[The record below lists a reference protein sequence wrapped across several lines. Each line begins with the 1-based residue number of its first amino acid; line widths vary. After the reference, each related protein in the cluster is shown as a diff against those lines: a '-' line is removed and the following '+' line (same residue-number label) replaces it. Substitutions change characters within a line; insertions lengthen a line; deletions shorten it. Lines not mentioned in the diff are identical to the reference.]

1 MRSPFV
7 HRVLGAALAALG
19 GHLAAAA
26 SPSCDAP
33 APQVFLERFVPAD
46 CEACWQ
52 RATPR
57 DRGARQLVL
66 DWIVPAG
73 DAAPLA
79 SAALPEAARR
89 VGTAARETQWRST
102 SLRRAGAPQLRIA
115 DGPGWNGYVGLRLVV
130 TRRDAV
136 PPDAV
141 AYAAL
146 VERVPAGSE
155 GTPVDRQ
162 LVRAV
167 IGPLGLGELAASST
181 LEHMSAVRLP
191 DIERPDR
198 LGSVAW
204 IETAQGKVIA
214 AAQSCAAP

>member
-1 MRSPFV
+1 LRSPLV
-7 HRVLGAALAALG
+7 RPVLAAASAALAFP
-19 GHLAAAA
+19 AAAA
-26 SPSCDAP
+26 PPPGGAAAP
-33 APQVFLERFVPAD
+33 DVLLERFVPAD

-57 DRGARQLVL
+57 DRRARQLVL

-73 DAAPLA
+73 DGAALA
-79 SAALPEAARR
+79 SAALPEAASR
-89 VGTAARETQWRST
+89 VGTASRETQWRSAT
-102 SLRRAGAPQLRIA
+102 LRRAGAPRVRIA

-130 TRRDAV
+130 TRRGAV
-136 PPDAV
+136 PAGAV

-162 LVRAV
+162 LVRAL
-167 IGPLGLGELAASST
+167 IGPLGLGELASQPVM
-181 LEHMSAVRLP
+181 EHMSAVRLP

-198 LGSVAW
+198 LASVAW
-204 IETAQGKVIA
+204 IETAQGQVIA
-214 AAQSCAAP
+214 AAQSCPTP